1 MKLRLSLPDTFKF
14 IKIVL
19 TVKHLIFKT
28 EIRILIKLGHL
39 ILPDSKLIK
48 KQLFAAVAYSSEI
61 SARIFYLSINFLQDY
76 CKSFKVYFMLQA
88 FSTPCIIFFFL
99 LPSLDIALY
108 AFYGKWF

>member
-48 KQLFAAVAYSSEI
+48 NNSLLRSLIAPRYPLEF
-61 SARIFYLSINFLQDY
+61 LS
-76 CKSFKVYFMLQA
+76 VH
-88 FSTPCIIFFFL
+88 
-99 LPSLDIALY
+99 
-108 AFYGKWF
+108 